1 MKRKASRSAHYE
13 RPAKMVKT
21 KTESTVG
28 RTLSTLHREVTKPR
42 APLPPPKWP
51 SLHPP
56 PVGDSGTA
64 ADESDPDPAVE
75 LPATPLRRA
84 PTLPV
89 EEPKA
94 SDTHPSNKLKSST
107 RRGESVVATLV
118 KRGST
123 STLDDAGNVTTV
135 KRLPSGT
142 SVGEITSLVAAPAE
156 IRLELSKAAAGV
168 EESGK
173 SSGDESAARLHSSGT
188 DGTKEDEVV
197 EDKEK
202 DREEEAAEQLPPPPV
217 PLPPGGL
224 IEIAFS
230 FDTTGSMSQCL
241 EEVRGRVGDMIQ
253 RLQAD
258 IPGIRIA
265 VIAHGDYCDKDSY
278 IIKWI
283 DFGSSLPE
291 MCDFVRNISR
301 TSGGDFEECYELVLA
316 RAQTELSWTPGSQR
330 SLVMIGDAT
339 PHPFSYY
346 RDQEEKLDWEE
357 EAKKLANMVSRQ
369 ICCHVR
375 QVS

>member
-1 MKRKASRSAHYE
+1 M
-13 RPAKMVKT
+13 
-21 KTESTVG
+21 
-28 RTLSTLHREVTKPR
+28 
-42 APLPPPKWP
+42 
-51 SLHPP
+51 
-56 PVGDSGTA
+56 
-64 ADESDPDPAVE
+64 
-75 LPATPLRRA
+75 
-84 PTLPV
+84 
-89 EEPKA
+89 
-94 SDTHPSNKLKSST
+94 
-107 RRGESVVATLV
+107 
-118 KRGST
+118 
-123 STLDDAGNVTTV
+123 
-135 KRLPSGT
+135 
-142 SVGEITSLVAAPAE
+142 
-156 IRLELSKAAAGV
+156 
-168 EESGK
+168 
-173 SSGDESAARLHSSGT
+173 SSGSGT

-197 EDKEK
+197 VAVEDKEK
-202 DREEEAAEQLPPPPV
+202 EREEEAAEPLPPPPV

-258 IPGIRIA
+258 IPGIRIS
-265 VIAHGDYCDKDSY
+265 VIAHGDYCDKDNY

-357 EAKKLANMVSRQ
+357 EAKKLANMDVKIYAVQALNRSESTKFYSSLARTTKGRHLKLDQ
-369 ICCHVR
+369 FNNIFDIIMAVCYRERGVEFVEAYEDEVREREGHVGLHKDLE
-375 QVS
+375 SLFGP